1 MNIRDLQATLKQ
13 RTLRPGTQE
22 QSFFKL
28 IEEVGQLAE
37 ALRAR
42 ARYLPDTPP
51 DQSTIDEELA
61 DVIYALFTLANL
73 YSVDLQ
79 QAITIKEQLSQLRPV
94 NEVQSTEVQSTEAQ
108 ASEVRASEVRASETP
123 PTAVVSNFEAAGTP
137 VHHAPPTTTEESA
150 MPSTPNADMKTSDLK
165 VIAGRFIEELWNQRS
180 LNTADALFA
189 ETCVTNQLRSGAE
202 PITAPR
208 PPAAVKKQ
216 VNEWVA
222 AFPDFRY
229 TVRQML
235 SEGDKVMIQCVA
247 TGTHQGTWLG
257 IPATNKTISIET
269 MITQRIVDGKIV
281 EDWVLADFLGL
292 FQQLGLVAPLQ
303 ELLAAR
309 KN

>member
-42 ARYLPDTPP
+42 ARYLPDTPS

-94 NEVQSTEVQSTEAQ
+94 NEVQSTEAQ
-108 ASEVRASEVRASETP
+108 ASEVRVSETP
-123 PTAVVSNFEAAGTP
+123 ATAVVSNFEAAETP
-137 VHHAPPTTTEESA
+137 AHHAPPTTTEESA
-150 MPSTPNADMKTSDLK
+150 MPSTPTTDMKTSDLK
-165 VIAGRFIEELWNQRS
+165 AIAGRFIEELWNQRE
-180 LNTADALFA
+180 LTTADALFA

-247 TGTHQGTWLG
+247 NGTHQGTWLG

>member
-94 NEVQSTEVQSTEAQ
+94 NEVQSTEVQSTE
-108 ASEVRASEVRASETP
+108 VRASEVRVSETP
-123 PTAVVSNFEAAGTP
+123 APAVVSHFEAAGTP

-165 VIAGRFIEELWNQRS
+165 VIAGRFIEELWNQRD
-180 LNTADALFA
+180 LTTADALFA

-235 SEGDKVMIQCVA
+235 SDGDKVMIQCVA
-247 TGTHQGTWLG
+247 NGTHQGTWLG

>member
-94 NEVQSTEVQSTEAQ
+94 NEVRSTEVQSSEIQ
-108 ASEVRASEVRASETP
+108 ASEVRVSETP
-123 PTAVVSNFEAAGTP
+123 APAVVSNFEAAGTP

-150 MPSTPNADMKTSDLK
+150 MPSTPTTDMKTSDLK
-165 VIAGRFIEELWNQRS
+165 AIAGRFIEELWNQRD
-180 LNTADALFA
+180 LTTADALFA
-189 ETCVTNQLRSGAE
+189 ENCVTNQLRSGAE

-247 TGTHQGTWLG
+247 NGTHQGTWLG

>member
-94 NEVQSTEVQSTEAQ
+94 NEVQSTEAQ
-108 ASEVRASEVRASETP
+108 ASEVRASEVRVSETP
-123 PTAVVSNFEAAGTP
+123 ATAVVSHFEAAGTP

-150 MPSTPNADMKTSDLK
+150 MPSTPTTDMKTSDLK
-165 VIAGRFIEELWNQRS
+165 AIAGRFIEELWNQRD
-180 LNTADALFA
+180 LTTADALFA

-235 SEGDKVMIQCVA
+235 SDGDKVMIQCVA
-247 TGTHQGTWLG
+247 NGTHQGTWLG

>member
-94 NEVQSTEVQSTEAQ
+94 NEVQSTEV
-108 ASEVRASEVRASETP
+108 RASEVRVSETP
-123 PTAVVSNFEAAGTP
+123 ATAVVSNLEATGTP

-165 VIAGRFIEELWNQRS
+165 VIAGRFIEELWNQRD